1 MENSQFKEKTKQLKE
16 KTKEVSNIIKLKM
29 MKAIEWGKR
38 DIEKNSPVISTPKT
52 LEETISGAKDR
63 AYNAFFDCECA
74 VGLESGINF
83 ILF

>member
-1 MENSQFKEKTKQLKE
+1 MMIINIGSLNKVKIQAVREAIKRYDFWREA
-16 KTKEVSNIIKLKM
+16 EVKGVDVNLGVS
-29 MKAIEWGKR
+29 R
-38 DIEKNSPVISTPKT
+38 QPKT